1 MNKIVSV
8 IAACVVMA
16 MALSGHAQTQY
27 PSKPVRLLIPFP
39 PGGPTDSAVRVFLPA
54 LTQALG
60 QEFSIVN
67 MAGSHGALAP
77 TALLSAPPDG
87 HTLLVGNSSPL
98 VAVPILRK
106 DAPYDPVRDFAP
118 VSLMGWTPLLL
129 VVTPNVPAKNLAELI
144 RYARD
149 NPGKLTVAAANP
161 PTIFT
166 MAQLRTR
173 EKLDIAS
180 KDYPN
185 DAAAMKA
192 LLDGQA
198 HIMAA
203 GLNNSLEHIKAGRL
217 RAIATLG
224 ADRARLA
231 PDVPTMAEAGV
242 PGFAILPWVAMFA
255 PGKTPPEIVER
266 LVARGGR
273 RDEASGRAR
282 GSGPRRVRLRELH
295 ACRSWVR
302 SSGISSP
309 CGARSHVKR
318 GYRGTDCA
326 YTDRAYVFTR
336 WPRSEP
342 WRRASSSAND
352 RSPARAAPSRP
363 AGWRSCASRCRGPAP
378 RCHDRRI

>member
-1 MNKIVSV
+1 MNRTVGAI
-8 IAACVVMA
+8 IGATLACAA
-16 MALSGHAQTQY
+16 MAVVLSAHAQAPY

-39 PGGPTDSAVRVFLPA
+39 PGGPTDSAVRVFLPV
-54 LTQALG
+54 LSQTLG
-60 QEFSIVN
+60 QPFSIVN

-77 TALLSAPPDG
+77 TALLKEPPDG

-129 VVTPNVPAKNLAELI
+129 VVTPDVPANNLAELI

-149 NPGKLTVAAANP
+149 NPGKLTIAAANP

-180 KDYPN
+180 KDYPI
-185 DAAAMKA
+185 DAAAMQA
-192 LLDGQA
+192 LLDGRAQ
-198 HIMAA
+198 IMAA
-203 GLNNSLEHIKAGRL
+203 GLNNALEHIKTGKL

-224 ADRARLA
+224 ANRARLA

-255 PGKTPPEIVER
+255 PGKTPPAIVER
-266 LVARGGR
+266 LSREVAAAMKRPDVREGLDRAGFDYQSSTPPELGAFLKEQLKVWGTVAR
-273 RDEASGRAR
+273 D
-282 GSGPRRVRLRELH
+282 
-295 ACRSWVR
+295 
-302 SSGISSP
+302 
-309 CGARSHVKR
+309 
-318 GYRGTDCA
+318 
-326 YTDRAYVFTR
+326 
-336 WPRSEP
+336 
-342 WRRASSSAND
+342 
-352 RSPARAAPSRP
+352 
-363 AGWRSCASRCRGPAP
+363 AGLQA
-378 RCHDRRI
+378 H

>member
-8 IAACVVMA
+8 IAACA
-16 MALSGHAQTQY
+16 DGHGASGHAQTQY
-27 PSKPVRLLIPFP
+27 PSKPVRLRSRFTW
-39 PGGPTDSAVRVFLPA
+39 GPTDPPCGSSAGARRLPVRSFR
-54 LTQALG
+54 
-60 QEFSIVN
+60 SN

-106 DAPYDPVRDFAP
+106 DAPYDPVRICAR
-118 VSLMGWTPLLL
+118 LAHGLTPLLL
-129 VVTPNVPAKNLAELI
+129 VVTPNAGEKFYRADSLC
-144 RYARD
+144 AR

-180 KDYPN
+180 KEYPI

-192 LLDGQA
+192 LLDGDA

-266 LVARGGR
+266 LAREVAAAMKRPDVRDGLERAAFESQSSTPAELGAFLRDQLTVWGTVAR
-273 RDEASGRAR
+273 EAGLQ
-282 GSGPRRVRLRELH
+282 GH
-295 ACRSWVR
+295 
-302 SSGISSP
+302 
-309 CGARSHVKR
+309 
-318 GYRGTDCA
+318 
-326 YTDRAYVFTR
+326 
-336 WPRSEP
+336 
-342 WRRASSSAND
+342 
-352 RSPARAAPSRP
+352 
-363 AGWRSCASRCRGPAP
+363 
-378 RCHDRRI
+378 

>member
-8 IAACVVMA
+8 IAACAAIAV
-16 MALSGHAQTQY
+16 ALSAHAQATY

-39 PGGPTDSAVRVFLPA
+39 PGGPTDSTVRVFLPA
-54 LTQALG
+54 LSQALG

-77 TALLSAPPDG
+77 TALLKEPPDG

-118 VSLMGWTPLLL
+118 VALMGWTPLLL
-129 VVTPNVPAKNLAELI
+129 VVTPDVPAKTLPELI
-144 RYARD
+144 RYARE

-180 KDYPN
+180 RDYPI
-185 DAAAMKA
+185 DAAAVNA
-192 LLDGQA
+192 LLKGEA

-203 GLNNSLEHIKAGRL
+203 GLNNALEHIKEGRL

-224 ADRARLA
+224 ASRARLA

-266 LVARGGR
+266 LAHEVSAAMKRPDVRDGLDRAAFDSESSTPQALGAFLKEQLKVWGTVAR
-273 RDEASGRAR
+273 EAGLQA
-282 GSGPRRVRLRELH
+282 H
-295 ACRSWVR
+295 
-302 SSGISSP
+302 
-309 CGARSHVKR
+309 
-318 GYRGTDCA
+318 
-326 YTDRAYVFTR
+326 
-336 WPRSEP
+336 
-342 WRRASSSAND
+342 
-352 RSPARAAPSRP
+352 
-363 AGWRSCASRCRGPAP
+363 
-378 RCHDRRI
+378 

>member
-1 MNKIVSV
+1 MNKI
-8 IAACVVMA
+8 AFA
-16 MALSGHAQTQY
+16 MACGLMAVGFSSHAQTPY

-39 PGGPTDSAVRVFLPA
+39 PGGPTDSAVRVFLPV
-54 LTQALG
+54 LSQALG
-60 QEFSIVN
+60 QTVSIVN

-77 TALLSAPPDG
+77 TALLKEPPDG

-129 VVTPNVPAKNLAELI
+129 VVTPDVPANSLAELI

-149 NPGKLTVAAANP
+149 NPGKLTIAAANP

-180 KDYPN
+180 KDYPI

-192 LLDGQA
+192 LLEGQA
-198 HIMAA
+198 QIMAA
-203 GLNNSLEHIKAGRL
+203 GLNDSLKYINEGRL
-217 RAIATLG
+217 RAIAVLG
-224 ADRARLA
+224 ANRSRLA
-231 PDVPTMAEAGV
+231 PDVPTMAEAGM

-266 LVARGGR
+266 LSREVAAAMKRPDVREGLDRAAFDYKSSTPQELGAFLKEQLNVWGAVAR
-273 RDEASGRAR
+273 EAGLQAR
-282 GSGPRRVRLRELH
+282 
-295 ACRSWVR
+295 
-302 SSGISSP
+302 
-309 CGARSHVKR
+309 
-318 GYRGTDCA
+318 
-326 YTDRAYVFTR
+326 
-336 WPRSEP
+336 
-342 WRRASSSAND
+342 
-352 RSPARAAPSRP
+352 
-363 AGWRSCASRCRGPAP
+363 
-378 RCHDRRI
+378 

>member
-1 MNKIVSV
+1 MNKIVIA
-8 IAACVVMA
+8 IAACVVIVTA
-16 MALSGHAQTQY
+16 FSGHAQTQY

-54 LTQALG
+54 LAQTFG
-60 QEFSIVN
+60 QEFSVVN

-77 TALLSAPPDG
+77 AALLSAPPDG

-129 VVTPNVPAKNLAELI
+129 VVSSNVPAKNLAELI
-144 RYARD
+144 RYARE

-166 MAQLRTR
+166 MAQLRSR

-180 KDYPN
+180 KDYPI
-185 DAAAMKA
+185 DAAAMQA
-192 LLDGQA
+192 LLDGEA

-203 GLNNSLEHIKAGRL
+203 GLNSALEHIKAGRL

-224 ADRARLA
+224 ANRARLA

-242 PGFAILPWVAMFA
+242 ASFAILPWVAMFA
-255 PGKTPPEIVER
+255 PGKTPPAIVER
-266 LVARGGR
+266 LAREVAAAMKRPDVRDGLERAAFEPQSSTPAELGAFLKDQLTVWATVAR
-273 RDEASGRAR
+273 EAGLQA
-282 GSGPRRVRLRELH
+282 H
-295 ACRSWVR
+295 
-302 SSGISSP
+302 
-309 CGARSHVKR
+309 
-318 GYRGTDCA
+318 
-326 YTDRAYVFTR
+326 
-336 WPRSEP
+336 
-342 WRRASSSAND
+342 
-352 RSPARAAPSRP
+352 
-363 AGWRSCASRCRGPAP
+363 
-378 RCHDRRI
+378 

>member
-1 MNKIVSV
+1 MNKIVTV
-8 IAACVVMA
+8 IAACAAMA
-16 MALSGHAQTQY
+16 VALSGHAQTQY

-39 PGGPTDSAVRVFLPA
+39 PGGPTDSAVRVFLPV
-54 LTQALG
+54 LSQAFG

-77 TALLSAPPDG
+77 TALLKEPPDG

-118 VSLMGWTPLLL
+118 VALMGWTPLLL
-129 VVTPNVPAKNLAELI
+129 VVTPDVPAKTLAEVI

-149 NPGKLTVAAANP
+149 NPGKLTIAAANP

-180 KDYPN
+180 KDYPI

-203 GLNNSLEHIKAGRL
+203 GLNNALEHIKEGRL

-224 ADRARLA
+224 ANRARLA

-266 LVARGGR
+266 LSRAVAAAMKRPDVREGLDRAAFDYQSSTPQELGAFLKDQLTVWGTVAR
-273 RDEASGRAR
+273 EAGLQA
-282 GSGPRRVRLRELH
+282 H
-295 ACRSWVR
+295 
-302 SSGISSP
+302 
-309 CGARSHVKR
+309 
-318 GYRGTDCA
+318 
-326 YTDRAYVFTR
+326 
-336 WPRSEP
+336 
-342 WRRASSSAND
+342 
-352 RSPARAAPSRP
+352 
-363 AGWRSCASRCRGPAP
+363 
-378 RCHDRRI
+378 

>member
-1 MNKIVSV
+1 MNKIISA
-8 IAACVVMA
+8 IAVCVVMA
-16 MALSGHAQTQY
+16 MALSGHAQTPY

-54 LTQALG
+54 LAQALG
-60 QEFSIVN
+60 QDFSVVN

-77 TALLSAPPDG
+77 TALLTAPPDG

-129 VVTPNVPAKNLAELI
+129 VVTPNVPARNLTELI
-144 RYARD
+144 RYARE

-173 EKLDIAS
+173 EKLDIAT
-180 KDYPN
+180 KEYPI

-192 LLDGQA
+192 LLDGEAQ
-198 HIMAA
+198 IMAA
-203 GLNNSLEHIKAGRL
+203 GLNNSLELIKEGRL
-217 RAIATLG
+217 RAIATLS
-224 ADRARLA
+224 ASRARLA

-266 LVARGGR
+266 LSREVAAAMKRPDVREGLERAAFESQSSTPTELGAFLKDQLSVWGTVAR
-273 RDEASGRAR
+273 EAG
-282 GSGPRRVRLRELH
+282 LQ
-295 ACRSWVR
+295 
-302 SSGISSP
+302 
-309 CGARSHVKR
+309 SH
-318 GYRGTDCA
+318 
-326 YTDRAYVFTR
+326 
-336 WPRSEP
+336 
-342 WRRASSSAND
+342 
-352 RSPARAAPSRP
+352 
-363 AGWRSCASRCRGPAP
+363 
-378 RCHDRRI
+378 

>member
-1 MNKIVSV
+1 MKRIVSV
-8 IAACVVMA
+8 IAACIA
-16 MALSGHAQTQY
+16 MAVALSAHAQTAY

-54 LTQALG
+54 FSQALG

-77 TALLSAPPDG
+77 TALLREPPDG

-129 VVTPNVPAKNLAELI
+129 VVTPNVPANSLPELI

-173 EKLDIAS
+173 EKLDVAS
-180 KDYPN
+180 KEYPI

-192 LLDGQA
+192 LLDGEA

-203 GLNNSLEHIKAGRL
+203 GLNTALEHIRAGRL

-224 ADRARLA
+224 AKRARLA
-231 PDVPTMAEAGV
+231 PDVPTMAEAGM

-266 LVARGGR
+266 LAREVNAAMKRPDVRDGLERAAFEPQSSTPAELGAFLKDQLTVWGTVAR
-273 RDEASGRAR
+273 EAGLQA
-282 GSGPRRVRLRELH
+282 H
-295 ACRSWVR
+295 
-302 SSGISSP
+302 
-309 CGARSHVKR
+309 
-318 GYRGTDCA
+318 
-326 YTDRAYVFTR
+326 
-336 WPRSEP
+336 
-342 WRRASSSAND
+342 
-352 RSPARAAPSRP
+352 
-363 AGWRSCASRCRGPAP
+363 
-378 RCHDRRI
+378 

>member
-1 MNKIVSV
+1 MNKI
-8 IAACVVMA
+8 AFA
-16 MALSGHAQTQY
+16 MACGLMAVGFSSHAQTPY

-54 LTQALG
+54 LSQALG
-60 QEFSIVN
+60 QPVSIVN

-77 TALLSAPPDG
+77 TALLKEPPDG

-129 VVTPNVPAKNLAELI
+129 VVTPDVPANSLAELI

-149 NPGKLTVAAANP
+149 NPGKLTIAAANP

-180 KDYPN
+180 KDYPI

-192 LLDGQA
+192 LLEGQA
-198 HIMAA
+198 QIMAA
-203 GLNNSLEHIKAGRL
+203 GLNDSLKYINEGRL
-217 RAIATLG
+217 RAIAVLG
-224 ADRARLA
+224 ANRSRLA
-231 PDVPTMAEAGV
+231 PDVPTMAEAGM

-266 LVARGGR
+266 LSREVAAAMKRPDVREGLDRAAFDYKSSTPQELGAFLKEQLNVWGAVAR
-273 RDEASGRAR
+273 EAGLQAR
-282 GSGPRRVRLRELH
+282 
-295 ACRSWVR
+295 
-302 SSGISSP
+302 
-309 CGARSHVKR
+309 
-318 GYRGTDCA
+318 
-326 YTDRAYVFTR
+326 
-336 WPRSEP
+336 
-342 WRRASSSAND
+342 
-352 RSPARAAPSRP
+352 
-363 AGWRSCASRCRGPAP
+363 
-378 RCHDRRI
+378 

>member
-1 MNKIVSV
+1 MNKIVAA
-8 IAACVVMA
+8 IAACALMA
-16 MALSGHAQTQY
+16 VAYSAHAQAPY

-39 PGGPTDSAVRVFLPA
+39 PGGPTDSAVRVFLPV
-54 LTQALG
+54 LSHALG
-60 QEFSIVN
+60 QPFSIVN

-77 TALLSAPPDG
+77 TALLKEPPDG

-129 VVTPNVPAKNLAELI
+129 VVTSDVPATNLAELI
-144 RYARD
+144 RYARL
-149 NPGKLTVAAANP
+149 NPGKLTIAAANP

-180 KDYPN
+180 RDYPI
-185 DAAAMKA
+185 DAAAMQA

-203 GLNNSLEHIKAGRL
+203 GLNNALEHIKTGKL

-224 ADRARLA
+224 ASRARLA

-255 PGKTPPEIVER
+255 PGKTPPPIVER
-266 LVARGGR
+266 LSREVAAAMKRPDVRAGLDRAAFDYKSSTPEELGAFLKDQLKVWGTVAR
-273 RDEASGRAR
+273 EAGLQA
-282 GSGPRRVRLRELH
+282 H
-295 ACRSWVR
+295 
-302 SSGISSP
+302 
-309 CGARSHVKR
+309 
-318 GYRGTDCA
+318 
-326 YTDRAYVFTR
+326 
-336 WPRSEP
+336 
-342 WRRASSSAND
+342 
-352 RSPARAAPSRP
+352 
-363 AGWRSCASRCRGPAP
+363 
-378 RCHDRRI
+378 

>member
-1 MNKIVSV
+1 M
-8 IAACVVMA
+8 
-16 MALSGHAQTQY
+16 
-27 PSKPVRLLIPFP
+27 
-39 PGGPTDSAVRVFLPA
+39 
-54 LTQALG
+54 
-60 QEFSIVN
+60 
-67 MAGSHGALAP
+67 
-77 TALLSAPPDG
+77 
-87 HTLLVGNSSPL
+87 GNSSPL

-180 KDYPN
+180 KEYPI

-192 LLDGQA
+192 LLDGEA

-273 RDEASGRAR
+273 RDEAPGRAR
-282 GSGPRRVRLRELH
+282 RSGARRVRARELD
-295 ACRSWVR
+295 ACRSWAR
-302 SSGISSP
+302 SSRNSSM

-318 GYRGTDCA
+318 GYRGTDM
-326 YTDRAYVFTR
+326 R
-336 WPRSEP
+336 
-342 WRRASSSAND
+342 
-352 RSPARAAPSRP
+352 
-363 AGWRSCASRCRGPAP
+363 
-378 RCHDRRI
+378 

>member
-8 IAACVVMA
+8 IAACVMMA
-16 MALSGHAQTQY
+16 MVFSGHAQTQY

-54 LTQALG
+54 LSQALG
-60 QEFSIVN
+60 QDFSVVN

-129 VVTPNVPAKNLAELI
+129 VVSSNVPAKNLAELI

-180 KDYPN
+180 KDYPI

-192 LLDGQA
+192 LLDGEA

-203 GLNNSLEHIKAGRL
+203 GLNNSLEHIKTGRL
-217 RAIATLG
+217 RAIATLS
-224 ADRARLA
+224 ASRARLA
-231 PDVPTMAEAGV
+231 PDVPTMVEAGV

-266 LVARGGR
+266 LSREVAAAMKRPDVRDGLERAAFEAQSSTPAELGAFLKDQLNVWGTVAR
-273 RDEASGRAR
+273 EAGLQA
-282 GSGPRRVRLRELH
+282 H
-295 ACRSWVR
+295 
-302 SSGISSP
+302 
-309 CGARSHVKR
+309 
-318 GYRGTDCA
+318 
-326 YTDRAYVFTR
+326 
-336 WPRSEP
+336 
-342 WRRASSSAND
+342 
-352 RSPARAAPSRP
+352 
-363 AGWRSCASRCRGPAP
+363 
-378 RCHDRRI
+378 

>member
-1 MNKIVSV
+1 MNKIVGA
-8 IAACVVMA
+8 IAGCVVTA
-16 MALSGHAQTQY
+16 IALSGMALSGHAQTQY

-54 LTQALG
+54 LAQALG
-60 QEFSIVN
+60 QDFAVVN

-129 VVTPNVPAKNLAELI
+129 VVTPDVPAKNLAELI

-173 EKLDIAS
+173 EKLDIVS
-180 KDYPN
+180 KEYPI

-192 LLDGQA
+192 LLDGEA

-203 GLNNSLEHIKAGRL
+203 GLNNALEHIKEGRL

-224 ADRARLA
+224 ASRARLA
-231 PDVPTMAEAGV
+231 PDVPDDG
-242 PGFAILPWVAMFA
+242 
-255 PGKTPPEIVER
+255 
-266 LVARGGR
+266 RGGCAR
-273 RDEASGRAR
+273 FRD
-282 GSGPRRVRLRELH
+282 P
-295 ACRSWVR
+295 
-302 SSGISSP
+302 
-309 CGARSHVKR
+309 
-318 GYRGTDCA
+318 
-326 YTDRAYVFTR
+326 
-336 WPRSEP
+336 
-342 WRRASSSAND
+342 
-352 RSPARAAPSRP
+352 
-363 AGWRSCASRCRGPAP
+363 
-378 RCHDRRI
+378 

>member
-1 MNKIVSV
+1 MNKIVGA
-8 IAACVVMA
+8 IAACVVTA
-16 MALSGHAQTQY
+16 IALSGMALSGHAQTQY

-54 LTQALG
+54 LAQALG
-60 QEFSIVN
+60 QDFSVVN

-106 DAPYDPVRDFAP
+106 DAPYDPARDFAP

-129 VVTPNVPAKNLAELI
+129 VVSSNVPAKNLAELI

-180 KDYPN
+180 KEYPI

-192 LLDGQA
+192 LLDGEAQ
-198 HIMAA
+198 IMAA
-203 GLNNSLEHIKAGRL
+203 GVNTALEHIKEGRL
-217 RAIATLG
+217 RAVATLG
-224 ADRARLA
+224 ANRARLA

-255 PGKTPPEIVER
+255 PGKTPPAIVEHLSREVAAAMKRPDVRDR
-266 LVARGGR
+266 LERAAFESQSSTPAELGAFLKDQLNVWGTVAR
-273 RDEASGRAR
+273 EAGLQ
-282 GSGPRRVRLRELH
+282 GH
-295 ACRSWVR
+295 
-302 SSGISSP
+302 
-309 CGARSHVKR
+309 
-318 GYRGTDCA
+318 
-326 YTDRAYVFTR
+326 
-336 WPRSEP
+336 
-342 WRRASSSAND
+342 
-352 RSPARAAPSRP
+352 
-363 AGWRSCASRCRGPAP
+363 
-378 RCHDRRI
+378 

>member
-1 MNKIVSV
+1 MNKIVSAV
-8 IAACVVMA
+8 VACAAMVL
-16 MALSGHAQTQY
+16 ALFSHAQTHY

-54 LTQALG
+54 LSRALG

-77 TALLSAPPDG
+77 SALLKEPPDG

-129 VVTPNVPAKNLAELI
+129 VVTPNVPAKSLADLI

-149 NPGKLTVAAANP
+149 NPGKLTIAAANP

-166 MAQLRTR
+166 MAQLRTS
-173 EKLDIAS
+173 ENLDIAS
-180 KDYPN
+180 KDYPI
-185 DAAAMKA
+185 DAAAMDA
-192 LLDGQA
+192 LLKGEA

-224 ADRARLA
+224 ANRARLA
-231 PDVPTMAEAGV
+231 PDVPTMAEAGL

-266 LVARGGR
+266 LSREVAAAMKRPEVREGLGRAAFEAESSTPQELGAFLEAQLKAWGAVAR
-273 RDEASGRAR
+273 EAG
-282 GSGPRRVRLRELH
+282 L
-295 ACRSWVR
+295 
-302 SSGISSP
+302 
-309 CGARSHVKR
+309 
-318 GYRGTDCA
+318 
-326 YTDRAYVFTR
+326 
-336 WPRSEP
+336 
-342 WRRASSSAND
+342 
-352 RSPARAAPSRP
+352 AP
-363 AGWRSCASRCRGPAP
+363 
-378 RCHDRRI
+378 H

>member
-1 MNKIVSV
+1 MNKIAST

-16 MALSGHAQTQY
+16 IALSGHAQTQY

-54 LTQALG
+54 LSQALG
-60 QEFSIVN
+60 QEFSVVN

-77 TALLSAPPDG
+77 TALLNAPADG

-98 VAVPILRK
+98 LAVPILRK

-129 VVTPNVPAKNLAELI
+129 VVSPNVPAKSLNELI
-144 RYARD
+144 RYARE

-166 MAQLRTR
+166 MAQLRSR
-173 EKLDIAS
+173 ERLNIAS
-180 KDYPN
+180 KDYPV

-192 LLDGQA
+192 LLDGEA

-203 GLNNSLEHIKAGRL
+203 GLNNALEHIKAGRL

-224 ADRARLA
+224 ASRARLA
-231 PDVPTMAEAGV
+231 PDVPTMAEAGA

-266 LVARGGR
+266 LAREVDAAIKRPEVRDGLERAAFESQSSTPAELGAFLKDQLNVWGTVAR
-273 RDEASGRAR
+273 EAG
-282 GSGPRRVRLRELH
+282 L
-295 ACRSWVR
+295 
-302 SSGISSP
+302 
-309 CGARSHVKR
+309 
-318 GYRGTDCA
+318 
-326 YTDRAYVFTR
+326 
-336 WPRSEP
+336 
-342 WRRASSSAND
+342 
-352 RSPARAAPSRP
+352 
-363 AGWRSCASRCRGPAP
+363 
-378 RCHDRRI
+378 

>member
-1 MNKIVSV
+1 MKKIASA
-8 IAACVVMA
+8 IAACAA
-16 MALSGHAQTQY
+16 MAVALSSYAQAQY
-27 PSKPVRLLIPFP
+27 PSRPVRLLIPFP

-54 LTQALG
+54 LSQALG

-67 MAGSHGALAP
+67 LAGSHGALAP
-77 TALLSAPPDG
+77 TALLKEPPDG

-106 DAPYDPVRDFAP
+106 GTPYDPIRDFAP
-118 VSLMGWTPLLL
+118 VALMGWTPLLL
-129 VVTPNVPAKNLAELI
+129 VVAPSVPAKNLAELI

-180 KDYPN
+180 KDYPI

-192 LLDGQA
+192 LMEGEA

-203 GLNNSLEHIKAGRL
+203 GLNNAIEHIKDGRL

-224 ADRARLA
+224 ANRARLA

-255 PGKTPPEIVER
+255 PGRTPPAIVER
-266 LVARGGR
+266 LSREVAAAMKRPDVREGLDRAGFDYESSTPQALGAFLEEQLKVWGTVAR
-273 RDEASGRAR
+273 EAG
-282 GSGPRRVRLRELH
+282 LH
-295 ACRSWVR
+295 
-302 SSGISSP
+302 
-309 CGARSHVKR
+309 
-318 GYRGTDCA
+318 
-326 YTDRAYVFTR
+326 
-336 WPRSEP
+336 
-342 WRRASSSAND
+342 
-352 RSPARAAPSRP
+352 
-363 AGWRSCASRCRGPAP
+363 
-378 RCHDRRI
+378 

>member
-1 MNKIVSV
+1 MNKIISA

-16 MALSGHAQTQY
+16 VPITGHAQTRY

-54 LTQALG
+54 LSQALG

-67 MAGSHGALAP
+67 MAGSHGAVAP
-77 TALLSAPPDG
+77 TALLKEPPDG
-87 HTLLVGNSSPL
+87 HSLLVGNSSPL

-129 VVTPNVPAKNLAELI
+129 VVTSNVPATSMSELI

-180 KDYPN
+180 KDYPI

-192 LLDGQA
+192 LLDGEA

-203 GLNNSLEHIKAGRL
+203 GLNNSLEHIKMGRL
-217 RAIATLG
+217 RAIATLS
-224 ADRARLA
+224 ASRARLA
-231 PDVPTMAEAGV
+231 PDVPTISEAGV

-255 PGKTPPEIVER
+255 PGKTPPEIAER
-266 LVARGGR
+266 LSREVANAMKRPDVRDGLERAAFESQSSTPAELGAFLKDQLTVWGTVAR
-273 RDEASGRAR
+273 EAGLQ
-282 GSGPRRVRLRELH
+282 GH
-295 ACRSWVR
+295 
-302 SSGISSP
+302 
-309 CGARSHVKR
+309 
-318 GYRGTDCA
+318 
-326 YTDRAYVFTR
+326 
-336 WPRSEP
+336 
-342 WRRASSSAND
+342 
-352 RSPARAAPSRP
+352 
-363 AGWRSCASRCRGPAP
+363 
-378 RCHDRRI
+378 

>member
-1 MNKIVSV
+1 MNRIVGAI
-8 IAACVVMA
+8 IACAVMA
-16 MALSGHAQTQY
+16 AALSGYAQTPY

-54 LTQALG
+54 LSQALG
-60 QEFSIVN
+60 QPFSVVN

-77 TALLSAPPDG
+77 TALLKEPPDG

-118 VSLMGWTPLLL
+118 VSLMGWTPLIL
-129 VVTPNVPAKNLAELI
+129 VVRSDVPATNLTELI
-144 RYARD
+144 RYARE

-180 KDYPN
+180 KDYPI

-192 LLDGQA
+192 ILDGEA

-203 GLNNSLEHIKAGRL
+203 GLNNALEQIKAGRL
-217 RAIATLG
+217 RAIATLS
-224 ADRARLA
+224 AHRTRLA

-242 PGFAILPWVAMFA
+242 PDFAILPWVAMFA

-266 LVARGGR
+266 LAREVAAAMKRPEVREGLERAAFEPESSTPQELGAFLQEQLKVWGTVAR
-273 RDEASGRAR
+273 EAG
-282 GSGPRRVRLRELH
+282 L
-295 ACRSWVR
+295 
-302 SSGISSP
+302 
-309 CGARSHVKR
+309 
-318 GYRGTDCA
+318 
-326 YTDRAYVFTR
+326 
-336 WPRSEP
+336 
-342 WRRASSSAND
+342 
-352 RSPARAAPSRP
+352 AA
-363 AGWRSCASRCRGPAP
+363 
-378 RCHDRRI
+378 H

>member
-1 MNKIVSV
+1 MNKTLSAI
-8 IAACVVMA
+8 IACVVIA
-16 MALSGHAQTQY
+16 MALSGHAQTPY

-39 PGGPTDSAVRVFLPA
+39 PGGPTDSAVRVFLPTLA
-54 LTQALG
+54 QAFV
-60 QEFSIVN
+60 QEFSITN

-98 VAVPILRK
+98 VGVPILRK
-106 DAPYDPVRDFAP
+106 DAPYNPVRDFAP

-129 VVTPNVPAKNLAELI
+129 VVSSNVPAKNLTELI
-144 RYARD
+144 RYARE

-180 KDYPN
+180 KEYPI
-185 DAAAMKA
+185 DAAAMQA

-203 GLNNSLEHIKAGRL
+203 GLNNSLEHIRAGRL

-224 ADRARLA
+224 ANRARLA

-242 PGFAILPWVAMFA
+242 PGFAILPWVAIFA

-266 LVARGGR
+266 LAREVAAAMKRPDVREGLERAAFEPESSTPQELGTFLQEQLKVWGTVAR
-273 RDEASGRAR
+273 EAG
-282 GSGPRRVRLRELH
+282 L
-295 ACRSWVR
+295 
-302 SSGISSP
+302 
-309 CGARSHVKR
+309 
-318 GYRGTDCA
+318 
-326 YTDRAYVFTR
+326 
-336 WPRSEP
+336 
-342 WRRASSSAND
+342 
-352 RSPARAAPSRP
+352 AA
-363 AGWRSCASRCRGPAP
+363 
-378 RCHDRRI
+378 H